1 MQNKNY
7 YILTVGLIIA
17 ALILGG
23 FFYQAVKNQNTIKVV
38 GISKKAFTADKLKWA
53 LTFETK
59 ADQDQLEQGYLEMQ
73 KKLSD
78 FKKEIKNVG
87 IETEQ
92 FNVQPITVNKE
103 FNYITKNGN
112 SQRVFTGY
120 KLKQYLFLITEDI
133 EAVEDLVLDPLKL
146 YNKDIIIAAS
156 NLEYF
161 YYEID
166 ELKKEILAEATVN
179 AQTRAEKMLANTN
192 LKIDK
197 VISMNSGVFQITE
210 PYSTNTS
217 SLGVYNTS
225 SKNKEISVTAHTTF
239 SIK

>member
-1 MQNKNY
+1 MENKTY
-7 YILTVGLIIA
+7 YILTAGLIIA
-17 ALILGG
+17 AFILGS
-23 FFYQAVKNQNTIKVV
+23 FFYQAVKDQNTIKVV
-38 GISKKAFTADKLKWA
+38 GVSKRAFTADKLKWA

-59 ADQDQLEQGYLEMQ
+59 VDKDQLDQGYLEMK
-73 KKLSD
+73 KKLNA
-78 FKKEIKNVG
+78 FKKEINTEA

-103 FNYITKNGN
+103 FNYLTKNGT

-120 KLKQYLFLITEDI
+120 TLKQYLFLITDDI
-133 EAVEDLVLDPLKL
+133 QAVENLVLDPLKL
-146 YNKDIIIAAS
+146 YNKDIRITGS

-161 YYEID
+161 YSEID
-166 ELKKEILAEATVN
+166 QLKKEIIAEATVN
-179 AQTRAEKMLANTN
+179 ARARAEKMLENTD
-192 LKIDK
+192 LKLDK
-197 VISMNSGVFQITE
+197 VISMKSGIFQITE

-225 SKNKEISVTAHTTF
+225 SKNKEISVTAHALF